1 MDFLTEALKPI
12 PVVVWGGP
20 ALEHCGGRAFN
31 YGYIFIVNECDRDLA
46 AAKLLD
52 AGCIRADWS
61 WGSIDPAS
69 LQKLDENAQRI
80 HKKSILEYE
89 DIDKNSIRF
98 VFPPERVSIMNE
110 PIALVLPSFAGLG
123 PPRTAV
129 LGSRESAQS
138 GTQNDENPTRLP
150 KSPQAH
156 VLVQGENILQ
166 EHTAQEGA
174 SLAATPQEDI
184 PREDKPQK
192 DKIQEDKSQEAVTLL
207 ESQTLL
213 ERELYPESES
223 LQPIKSQQNSELLR
237 DVKHIPGIE
246 KLQGGTEFLENTA
259 DDSKFTCVDGF
270 LYYPRLPVLLETIIR
285 ARLRVPEE
293 KLSCWATMLEVWAIT
308 YLWAPTMAPYDIL
321 DGIEDEEVK
330 AWFNKATKRFEGG
343 IDRVTNTK
351 RKGRVASTRPPVDLD
366 TLFD

>member
-20 ALEHCGGRAFN
+20 ALEHCGGHAFH

-61 WGSIDPAS
+61 WGSTDV
-69 LQKLDENAQRI
+69 
-80 HKKSILEYE
+80 HKKSIPEYE
-89 DIDKNSIRF
+89 DIDNNSIRF
-98 VFPPERVSIMNE
+98 VFPPELVSIMNE
-110 PIALVLPSFAGLG
+110 PIALVLPSFVGLG

-129 LGSRESAQS
+129 LGTREPAQS
-138 GTQNDENPTRLP
+138 ETQNDENSPRFH
-150 KSPQAH
+150 KSIHAEA
-156 VLVQGENILQ
+156 LVQEEDMLQ
-166 EHTAQEGA
+166 EDTPQEVT
-174 SLAATPQEDI
+174 SSAATPQEDI
-184 PREDKPQK
+184 P
-192 DKIQEDKSQEAVTLL
+192 QEDKSQEAATHLEPPTLL
-207 ESQTLL
+207 EQ
-213 ERELYPESES
+213 EPYPELEN
-223 LQPIKSQQNSELLR
+223 LQPTKSQQNSELLQ
-237 DVKHIPGIE
+237 DIANTPDIE
-246 KLQGGTEFLENTA
+246 ELQGGEELQHNAA

-293 KLSCWATMLEVWAIT
+293 KLSYWATMLEVWAIA

-330 AWFNKATKRFEGG
+330 AWFNKKTRRFNGG
-343 IDRVTNTK
+343 MDRVTITK